1 MARTRTAF
9 ARIALVAA
17 LATGLS
23 ALAPSSASAATVGT
37 RGKMYQAT
45 NRSRL
50 NHEIRRVDIHYR
62 ISRLARRH
70 SVRMA
75 REGSIFHT
83 SRTVIQNTYLD
94 GVRWSTWGENVGV
107 TPGTIAELQGAFM
120 DSPLHRANILNTRFR
135 RVAVGTYRDDD
146 GLLWVTIFFYG

>member
-1 MARTRTAF
+1 MARTRTAL
-9 ARIALVAA
+9 ARIALVAT

-23 ALAPSSASAATVGT
+23 ALAPQATSAAATGT
-37 RGKMYQAT
+37 RATMYRVT

-70 SVRMA
+70 SIRMA
-75 REGSIFHT
+75 RRGSIFHT
-83 SRTVIQNTYLD
+83 SRSVIQNSYLD

-107 TPGTIAELQGAFM
+107 TPGTIGELQGAFM

-135 RVAVGTYRDDD
+135 RVAVGTYRDGD